1 MLSPETILQNRYRVI
16 RPLGRGG
23 MGAVYEAFDERL
35 SRSVALKET
44 LVETDELRRA
54 FGREARLLAN
64 LRHPALPKVL
74 DHFEEHGGLFLVME
88 FIPGDDLGRLL
99 ELGRAFAPAEVLG
112 WAEQLL
118 GALEYLHGLRPPV
131 LHRDIKPSNLKTVS
145 PGHVVLLDFGLAKGS
160 AGQMTRTGDASLLG
174 YSPAY
179 SPLEQMQGT
188 GTDERSDL
196 YSLAATLYHLL
207 TGASPT
213 DALSRA
219 TAVVNGKPDPLRPP
233 HRINQGVDAS
243 VSAALMR
250 AMALDIDSRPR
261 SASEMRSQLHDTA
274 PRSAHTVASVD
285 EEATR
290 VGVARARDG
299 AAHTAGVNAAAPAPR
314 RGPGPPLVVPVPE
327 ETWVGKRR
335 GGGVKWWAVGG
346 VLLVGL
352 VALSAM
358 LYLYLP
364 GGNAGRVTQTNRPAV
379 GNSPR
384 PTASPT
390 PAEDTDLR
398 PEVTATP
405 ALGPQELA
413 ARERLSEK
421 NIPYSEAAFA
431 RAVDAGDTEA
441 VELFLAAGMSPD
453 VRDGTGVTA
462 LIGAAARGRND
473 ISRKLLRRGA
483 DVNARDAN
491 GRTALMQSAAG
502 GHQETADVLLAAG
515 ADVNLR
521 DNSGQTAL
529 IRAAARG
536 HADLVRKLLGRG
548 ARPDVKDRG
557 GRDAL
562 AWAVANDRSDVV
574 DVLKKARASRP

>member
-1 MLSPETILQNRYRVI
+1 MLSSDTILQNRYRVI

-35 SRSVALKET
+35 SRAVALKET
-44 LVETDELRRA
+44 LVETDDLRRA

-74 DHFEEHGGLFLVME
+74 DHFEEQGGLFLLME

-99 ELGRAFAPAEVLG
+99 DLGRTFTPAEVLG
-112 WAEQLL
+112 WAGQLL
-118 GALEYLHGLRPPV
+118 DALEYLHGLSPPV
-131 LHRDIKPSNLKTVS
+131 LHRDIKPSNLKLLS
-145 PGHVVLLDFGLAKGS
+145 PVHVVLLDFGLAKGS
-160 AGQMTRTGDASLLG
+160 AGQMTATGGASLLG

-207 TGASPT
+207 TGAAPP

-219 TAVVNGKPDPLRPP
+219 TAVVNGRPDPLRPP
-233 HRINQGVDAS
+233 HLINRGVSAS

-261 SASEMRSQLHDTA
+261 TASEMRAQLHDAA
-274 PRSAHTVASVD
+274 PRAAHTVAMAD
-285 EEATR
+285 DEATR
-290 VGVARARDG
+290 VGVVRARPD
-299 AAHTAGVNAAAPAPR
+299 APDMTAAASESHR
-314 RGPGPPLVVPVPE
+314 RPGPPVVVPVPE
-327 ETWVGKRR
+327 ETWVSGRHGGVGKRWVA
-335 GGGVKWWAVGG
+335 GA

-352 VALSAM
+352 VTLSAL

-364 GGNAGRVTQTNRPAV
+364 GGGTGRVTQTNRPAV
-379 GNSPR
+379 GAGPR
-384 PTASPT
+384 PTPSPT
-390 PAEDTDLR
+390 PPAENTNLPPDNFNAR
-398 PEVTATP
+398 PV
-405 ALGPQELA
+405 GPRELA
-413 ARERLSEK
+413 ARERLAEK
-421 NIPYSEAAFA
+421 NIPFNEAAFA
-431 RAVDAGDTEA
+431 RAVDGGDTDA

-453 VRDGTGVTA
+453 VKDGGGGTA

-473 ISRKLLRRGA
+473 ISRRLLRGGA
-483 DVNARDAN
+483 DVNARDA
-491 GRTALMQSAAG
+491 GGSTALMQSAAG
-502 GHQETADVLLAAG
+502 GHQETTEVLLSAG

-521 DNSGQTAL
+521 DSNGQTAL

-536 HADLVRKLLGRG
+536 HADIVRKLMSRG
-548 ARPDVKDRG
+548 ARVDVKDRG

-562 AWAVANDRSDVV
+562 AWAVENDRSDVV
-574 DVLKKARASRP
+574 ELLKKARTRRP

>member
-1 MLSPETILQNRYRVI
+1 MLTSDTILQNRYRVI

-74 DHFEEHGGLFLVME
+74 DHFEERGGLFLVME

-131 LHRDIKPSNLKTVS
+131 LHRDIKPSNLKIVS

-207 TGASPT
+207 TGASPP

-219 TAVVNGKPDPLRPP
+219 TAVVNGRPDPLRPP
-233 HRINQGVDAS
+233 HQIRQGVDAS

-261 SASEMRSQLHDTA
+261 DASEMRVQLHDTA
-274 PRSAHTVASVD
+274 PRAAHTVASVD
-285 EEATR
+285 DETTR
-290 VGVARARDG
+290 VGVARARADVANMTG
-299 AAHTAGVNAAAPAPR
+299 MTAAAPEPYR
-314 RGPGPPLVVPVPE
+314 RPGPPLVVPVPE
-327 ETWVGKRR
+327 DTRVSKRR
-335 GGGVKWWAVGG
+335 GGGVKRWAVGG
-346 VLLVGL
+346 VLLAGL
-352 VALSAM
+352 VTLSAL

-364 GGNAGRVTQTNRPAV
+364 GGNTGVVTQTNRPAV
-379 GNSPR
+379 GGTPR
-384 PTASPT
+384 PTPSPT
-390 PAEDTDLR
+390 PAENTNLR
-398 PEVTATP
+398 PEVAATP
-405 ALGPQELA
+405 AVGPQELA
-413 ARERLSEK
+413 ARERLAEK
-421 NIPYSEAAFA
+421 NIPFDEAAFA
-431 RAVDAGDTEA
+431 RAVDGGDTGA

-453 VRDGTGVTA
+453 VRDGSGVTA

-473 ISRKLLRRGA
+473 ISRKLLRGGA
-483 DVNARDAN
+483 DVNARDDR
-491 GRTALMQSAAG
+491 GQTALMASAAA
-502 GHQETADVLLAAG
+502 GHQETTEVLLSAG

-521 DNSGQTAL
+521 DSNGQTAL

-536 HADLVRKLLGRG
+536 HADLVRKLIARG
-548 ARPDVKDRG
+548 ARVDVKDRG

-562 AWAVANDRSDVV
+562 AWAEANDRSDVV
-574 DVLKKARASRP
+574 GVLKKARAARQ